1 MPDTTDLEHRL
12 CTVEQDLA
20 ALGEALRLHDSAGIE
35 RHARDLRAALAR
47 AMDSFTRAGHAG
59 QVPPAL
65 RARLTHARAQVDV
78 QHQALLRAH
87 VALDDALAVLL
98 PREKPIV
105 YGPLG
110 GPGSAPFSH

>member
-1 MPDTTDLEHRL
+1 M
-12 CTVEQDLA
+12 
-20 ALGEALRLHDSAGIE
+20 
-35 RHARDLRAALAR
+35 
-47 AMDSFTRAGHAG
+47 
-59 QVPPAL
+59 
-65 RARLTHARAQVDV
+65 